1 MAKNDFAIVCDS
13 SCDLPSSFLE
23 KAHVEL
29 LSIDSLTGGEQDL
42 ESRLVSLYGELASR
56 GYGRV
61 ASVHSAACFSPALDA
76 ARAAAEAC
84 AGNVDVAVVD
94 SGSGSAATG
103 MLVDRMAR
111 YRYFDVAFD
120 DAVAGARAL
129 AAHVRLLV
137 VPTTSARFG
146 KRRSSHS
153 RLGALARRAAS
164 LRVRI
169 SGERGLYLLSRGEIT
184 QLARDTDLVGLTSR
198 LAHAMSAVSA
208 GEGPIVYA
216 LTETGDSR
224 ALRATEKP
232 LNTNEFESRCL
243 GTVRATPA
251 VEALLG
257 SGAVAVAFAPAS
269 AYDRSEKSLV
279 GLGSSMEA

>member
-13 SCDLPSSFLE
+13 SCDLPASFLE

-29 LSIDSLTGGEQDL
+29 LSMDSLTGGEQDL
-42 ESRLVSLYGELASR
+42 ESRLVSLYADLASR

-61 ASVHSAACFSPALDA
+61 ASVHSAACFSPVLDA
-76 ARAAAEAC
+76 AHSAAAC
-84 AGNVDVAVVD
+84 AGNVEVAVID

-103 MLVDRMAR
+103 MLVDRIAR

-216 LTETGDSR
+216 LTETGDPR

>member
-13 SCDLPSSFLE
+13 SCDLPASFLE

-29 LSIDSLTGGEQDL
+29 LSMDSLTGGEQDL
-42 ESRLVSLYGELASR
+42 ESRLVSLYADLASR

-76 ARAAAEAC
+76 ARSAAAC
-84 AGNVDVAVVD
+84 AGNVEVAVID
-94 SGSGSAATG
+94 SGSGSASTG

-129 AAHVRLLV
+129 ATHVRLLV

-216 LTETGDSR
+216 LTETGDPR